1 MIQIFVPAQEELLK
15 TDLLFQSYENIL
27 AKISSSEIEELF
39 GKHIVKHAFYKNYA
53 EQSKTQKNENSIPIN
68 LTFCLDY
75 GALRKEHLES
85 LTDFI
90 NRHEKFKDSLD
101 YSLIVLLPDAPIK
114 LAQVTLKCNRLEAEF
129 YLNGIVADTDYNKIF
144 SKRLVQ
150 NSSESWNLI
159 PK

>member
-1 MIQIFVPAQEELLK
+1 MV
-15 TDLLFQSYENIL
+15 
-27 AKISSSEIEELF
+27 AKER
-39 GKHIVKHAFYKNYA
+39 
-53 EQSKTQKNENSIPIN
+53 T
-68 LTFCLDY
+68 
-75 GALRKEHLES
+75 LES
-85 LTDFI
+85 ITDFI

-101 YSLIVLLPDAPIK
+101 YSLIVLLTDALIK

-150 NSSESWNLI
+150 NSSESWNLL